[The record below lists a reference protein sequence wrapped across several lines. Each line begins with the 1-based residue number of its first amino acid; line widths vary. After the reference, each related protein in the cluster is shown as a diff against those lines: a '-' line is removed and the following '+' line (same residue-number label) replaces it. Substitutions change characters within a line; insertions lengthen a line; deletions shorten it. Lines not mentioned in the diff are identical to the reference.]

1 MTLLSRLRAEVNDRR
16 QIATTSSFVS
26 TTRMVSELPQIPL
39 SCSQLV
45 VLLNVSNVTHIIES
59 PKISQSD

>member
-1 MTLLSRLRAEVNDRR
+1 MTFLSRLRAEVNDRR
-16 QIATTSSFVS
+16 QIATASSFLS
-26 TTRMVSELPQIPL
+26 KTRMVSELPQIPL

-45 VLLNVSNVTHIIES
+45 ELLNVSNVTHIIES